1 MVDILMNP
9 VHPGAGPRKGAD
21 RPGVHVLYFPPV
33 TIPIE
38 VKIRN
43 GRDSQSE
50 VMLQI
55 VIKTNR
61 ITSRNEKNK
70 QKSVYPRKC
79 TEYNKA
85 GFQHQ
90 SAKEKNSDQSFRQLS
105 FHPIVFKMITNSVLT
120 CPAPVLY
127 YTKHNSRE
135 QHAAVFYCHKTV
147 IEFPPRLYLGWK
159 QYSLLGEGGESLFPL
174 QKSFILYSKR
184 KLNVRELD

>member
-90 SAKEKNSDQSFRQLS
+90 GAKEKNSDQSFRQLS

-120 CPAPVLY
+120 
-127 YTKHNSRE
+127 
-135 QHAAVFYCHKTV
+135 
-147 IEFPPRLYLGWK
+147 
-159 QYSLLGEGGESLFPL
+159 
-174 QKSFILYSKR
+174 
-184 KLNVRELD
+184 